1 MIVDI
6 GFFEPYNRKTMT
18 NVDPEKK
25 SQSQIPPEDYS
36 LKPDYWV
43 NRPLHDE
50 EKDWKGEQKDWVD
63 GYVKSIDHPHRA
75 LIVNALKKLT
85 PFESVVEAGANCG
98 PNLFLIRKKFPNTRV
113 AGIDLSAEAVEVGKK
128 FVPEADL
135 RVGSMI
141 KLPWEDKS
149 FDIALADASLMYI
162 SPDDIDTVMA
172 ELARVSK
179 KAILIIERFDESEK
193 GIIKN
198 HIWTRNYPL
207 ILEKLGYKVEQVK
220 IDENTWPGSVNWQKY
235 GYLFIGTK

>member
-1 MIVDI
+1 
-6 GFFEPYNRKTMT
+6 MT
-18 NVDPEKK
+18 NHDIEKK
-25 SQSQIPPEDYS
+25 SSAQAPPEAYS
-36 LKPDYWV
+36 LKPDYWTK
-43 NRPLHDE
+43 RPLDDE
-50 EKDWKGEQKDWVD
+50 EKDWKGEQKNWVD
-63 GYVKSIDHPHRA
+63 GYVKSVDHPHRT
-75 LIVNALKKLT
+75 LIINALKNLT

-98 PNLFLIRKKFPNTRV
+98 PNLFLIRREFPDTKV

-162 SPDDIDTVMA
+162 SPDDIDTVMT
-172 ELARVSK
+172 ELVRVSK
-179 KAILIIERFDESEK
+179 KAILIVERFDESEK
-193 GIIKN
+193 GVVKN
-198 HIWTRNYPL
+198 YLWTRNYPA
-207 ILEKLGYKVEQVK
+207 ILTKLGYKVEQVK